1 MVRRESADSTPR
13 RTPPSSQGSSRSASS
28 VAPTARELPF
38 ELPASII
45 AESVS
50 RADQLE
56 ELERLLAEVMADTG
70 STTGDMPCAR
80 LGGCIRLLRA
90 EVADRKMEG
99 LRRRRSHEEVD
110 ETPSRRPENGPTFVE
125 TLGNLVA
132 GCPILRCE
140 VPSGPRQ
147 SQGMQPCCGR
157 GEWQSGEN
165 NGILSF
171 TFKILKSKL
180 KDGGRMRLGIV
191 AQDANSGEM
200 DYALWFNPYNG
211 YFSEAA
217 YDVPEVEA
225 GKLGDMVMSGS
236 LARGKAEGAYIDCQA
251 DTIKNELRFAI
262 TDAQGYR
269 HPWSIAHFR
278 KKPVPL
284 PAVFAPFVRMGKQGD
299 AVELVSLEHYLP
311 GGVIKE
317 QLSKPPLGV
326 LVADLERALSMPD
339 PSVPDV
345 DLAAARVK
353 LANAREVQQLADR
366 GTSCPFVWLDA
377 DALRDSV
384 EEMPVLMPFQ
394 ALLIEHPE
402 WLHTEV
408 ITLEDACRRT
418 HAHDHCAIS
427 HRWDERET
435 PDPSGVQLEAIRT
448 FLIERQHIKR
458 VWIDYC
464 CMPQASEATH
474 ERTEE
479 ERQLFS
485 LMLKNCNLLFL
496 GVGVLIL
503 TDRSYLSRF
512 WCSFEAW
519 LAMQDVS
526 KHGLVSARSSSRT
539 QRCSIVT
546 MHGAPEALIESLVE
560 EWSNCTAAKAFEKL
574 SSADVAVTNQSDKDT
589 QLPKII
595 ELDER
600 TVRTRGAVETP
611 PSPLGRPQDWP
622 LSLSKHEP
630 AAVGACRWS
639 PKHLPCVPPSGNGR
653 RRWPFRWA

>member
-1 MVRRESADSTPR
+1 
-13 RTPPSSQGSSRSASS
+13 
-28 VAPTARELPF
+28 
-38 ELPASII
+38 
-45 AESVS
+45 
-50 RADQLE
+50 
-56 ELERLLAEVMADTG
+56 
-70 STTGDMPCAR
+70 
-80 LGGCIRLLRA
+80 
-90 EVADRKMEG
+90 
-99 LRRRRSHEEVD
+99 
-110 ETPSRRPENGPTFVE
+110 
-125 TLGNLVA
+125 
-132 GCPILRCE
+132 
-140 VPSGPRQ
+140 
-147 SQGMQPCCGR
+147 
-157 GEWQSGEN
+157 
-165 NGILSF
+165 
-171 TFKILKSKL
+171 
-180 KDGGRMRLGIV
+180 
-191 AQDANSGEM
+191 
-200 DYALWFNPYNG
+200 
-211 YFSEAA
+211 
-217 YDVPEVEA
+217 
-225 GKLGDMVMSGS
+225 
-236 LARGKAEGAYIDCQA
+236 
-251 DTIKNELRFAI
+251 
-262 TDAQGYR
+262 
-269 HPWSIAHFR
+269 
-278 KKPVPL
+278 
-284 PAVFAPFVRMGKQGD
+284 
-299 AVELVSLEHYLP
+299 VELVSLEHYLP

-339 PSVPDV
+339 PSVPHD

-384 EEMPVLMPFQ
+384 EEMPILLPFQ

-418 HAHDHCAIS
+418 HAHDHCVIS

-600 TVRTRGAVETP
+600 TAAMAVQMGIERVLSPDEP
-611 PSPLGRPQDWP
+611 PTS
-622 LSLSKHEP
+622 SLWDEEL
-630 AAVGACRWS
+630 
-639 PKHLPCVPPSGNGR
+639 LPTVQR
-653 RRWPFRWA
+653 RNTY

>member
-236 LARGKAEGAYIDCQA
+236 LARGNAEGAYIDCQA

-600 TVRTRGAVETP
+600 TAAMAVQMGIERVLSPDEP
-611 PSPLGRPQDWP
+611 PTS
-622 LSLSKHEP
+622 SLWDEEL
-630 AAVGACRWS
+630 
-639 PKHLPCVPPSGNGR
+639 LPTVQR
-653 RRWPFRWA
+653 RNTY

>member
-600 TVRTRGAVETP
+600 TAAMAVQMGIERVLSPDEP
-611 PSPLGRPQDWP
+611 PTS
-622 LSLSKHEP
+622 SLWDEEL
-630 AAVGACRWS
+630 
-639 PKHLPCVPPSGNGR
+639 LPTVQR
-653 RRWPFRWA
+653 RNTY

>member
-496 GVGVLIL
+496 GMGVLIL

-600 TVRTRGAVETP
+600 TAAMAVQMGIERVLSPDEP
-611 PSPLGRPQDWP
+611 PTS
-622 LSLSKHEP
+622 SLWDEEL
-630 AAVGACRWS
+630 
-639 PKHLPCVPPSGNGR
+639 LPTVQR
-653 RRWPFRWA
+653 RNTY